1 LKGDVPPDRARSAR
15 SPDPGFGPRL
25 SAEVERAVDAPIER
39 VWAVL
44 RDYRAARPRLLTE
57 HFSGYVVQRRG
68 EGAGT
73 LIQYRLRVGRRR
85 RAYVV
90 AVEEPAPG
98 RMLRERARG
107 SALVVTWTLT
117 PGGDGERTLV
127 RLDRGRPGP
136 RPRSR
141 LGRAPGRPR

>member
-1 LKGDVPPDRARSAR
+1 M
-15 SPDPGFGPRL
+15 
-25 SAEVERAVDAPIER
+25 ER

-57 HFSGYVVQRRG
+57 HFSEYVVQRRG

-73 LIQYRLRVGRRR
+73 LIEYRLRVARRR

-107 SALVVTWTLT
+107 SGGGPALLDDAE
-117 PGGDGERTLV
+117 PGAKLGR
-127 RLDRGRPGP
+127 RGRPGEADRGDLGVGP
-136 RPRSR
+136 YDNGSVESRGRRS
-141 LGRAPGRPR
+141 